1 VKSSIFRLLLVIVLL
16 VIALSIPSFAFAQEA
31 TPEVTPVVV
40 TDSPISEPT
49 GTVSI
54 PSWLLVNAALVFMA
68 LSAFAGMV
76 KDWRHSQ
83 NLKLALDQVEKS
95 RKDAI
100 ESATNALPDTAQDVM
115 RSVVGT
121 LKYLT
126 EQWVALVNFVDEVTD
141 GKPNEPPEAP
151 ERG

>member
-1 VKSSIFRLLLVIVLL
+1 MKSNLFRCLLVITLL
-16 VIALSIPSFAFAQEA
+16 VIALSIPALAFAQEV
-31 TPEVTPVVV
+31 TPEVTPVVI
-40 TDSPISEPT
+40 DSPISEPAD
-49 GTVSI
+49 TVSI
-54 PSWLLVNAALVFMA
+54 PSWLLVNAALLFMA

-83 NLKLALDQVEKS
+83 NLKLALEQVEKS